1 MSSISQGSSLR
12 DTPSSNA
19 TATGVASSSIG
30 NDTATKQAISGAQYQ
45 PNPFLGGSKDQLL
58 NIIVQL
64 LDLIG
69 KWSGGTK
76 PQPQPKPLTLSKQQD
91 KNLREHFGFDSSI
104 SYQVVDTNRDGKLSA
119 GDTLYFSSPVIKAAP
134 ITLTQADVDA
144 INGKRPNSALQQFNA
159 NQKLWNSQGIDDYS
173 FTLQRN
179 CFCRGDA
186 LRPINIQVRDGK
198 IAAATFA
205 DTGEPVPPELNFNKL
220 TINDLFKEVGQAI
233 KGGAERVEV
242 SYDKT
247 YGFPTSIYIDQSS
260 QIADEE
266 VGYTISNFR
275 PEPVFTTLA
284 CGEEGNDCG
293 LPPLDPPI
301 QPPIGSTKALGEEDN
316 GGKPTPIKPPIE
328 PPIITTLALGEED
341 GGLPKQ

>member
-1 MSSISQGSSLR
+1 MSNISQGSSLR
-12 DTPSSNA
+12 DTPITTTGAASA
-19 TATGVASSSIG
+19 TSG
-30 NDTATKQAISGAQYQ
+30 NDTPSKLAINGAHYQ
-45 PNPFLGGSKDQLL
+45 PNSFLGGSKEQLL
-58 NIIVQL
+58 NIITQL
-64 LDLIG
+64 IDLIG

-76 PQPQPKPLTLSKQQD
+76 PQPQHLTLNRQQD

-104 SYQVVDTNRDGKLSA
+104 SYQVADTNRDGKLSA
-119 GDTLYFSSPVIKAAP
+119 GDTLYFSGPLIKTAP
-134 ITLTQADVDA
+134 IPLTQADVDA
-144 INGKRPNSALQQFNA
+144 INGKRPNNALQQLNA

-198 IAAATFA
+198 VTSATFA
-205 DTGEPVPPELNFNKL
+205 DTGKPVPPELDFNKL
-220 TINDLFKEVGQAI
+220 TINDLFKEIGQAI
-233 KGGAERVEV
+233 KGKAAQVDV

-247 YGFPTSIYIDQSS
+247 YGFPTSIYIDQSR

-316 GGKPTPIKPPIE
+316 GGKPTPIKPPIA
-328 PPIITTLALGEED
+328 PPIVTTMALGEED